1 MVTSTPPGLLARSK
15 REHPFHLSGIHTQQ
29 SLTIWHFISWPIW
42 SLYQAILVPHHNCG
56 EPPRT
61 HSLHSSS
68 PTGHTKT
75 QSFLHT
81 RSLFTRAHA
90 PQSSEYNNP
99 IEQLHS
105 SYLYVGGAACSS
117 TSSANQ
123 LLILC
128 LCYFG
133 ISASHTGN

>member
-1 MVTSTPPGLLARSK
+1 MVTSIPPGLLARSK
-15 REHPFHLSGIHTQQ
+15 REHLFHLSGIHTQQ
-29 SLTIWHFISWPIW
+29 SLTNWHFISWPIW
-42 SLYQAILVPHHNCG
+42 SPYQATLEPHPNCG

-68 PTGHTKT
+68 QLDTHKDTKLLT
-75 QSFLHT
+75 HK
-81 RSLFTRAHA
+81 SLITRAQA
-90 PQSSEYNNP
+90 PQSSVYNNP

-105 SYLYVGGAACSS
+105 SYLYVEGAAYSS

-133 ISASHTGN
+133 ISASHT